1 MIFFD
6 ILIFLINKTPLLIA
20 IEKESL
26 NIISLLLKDPNI
38 DVNLEFI

>member
-1 MIFFD
+1 MIFYD

-26 NIISLLLKDPNI
+26 TIISLLLKDPNI